1 MTDVQGFAPEHP
13 GEDRASL
20 RVWISVGAGLI
31 GAFMAVLNIQI
42 TNASLLDIE
51 GGIGTGVDNGAW
63 ISTAYLIGEII
74 VIPLADYLS
83 RVFSFRIYLI
93 ANAALFLAF
102 SVACAFAGNLGQMIA
117 LRALQGFT
125 GGVLIPMSFTLVL
138 TKLPEAQ
145 RPAGLALFAITAT
158 FAPAIGPT
166 IGGYL
171 TENFGWQYIF
181 FVNLFPGGLM
191 LTALYWTLER
201 EQMQLHLLKEG
212 DWFGMATMA
221 VGLAALQTVL
231 EEGNKDDW
239 FGSPFIFRLT
249 IIAIVFLS
257 LFLWIE
263 LSRRKP
269 LVELRLLFRR
279 NFGLGTAA
287 NFLLGFALYGSVY
300 ILPQYLGQVHGYNS
314 EQIGSVMAWTGLPQL
329 VIIPFVPKLMAKF
342 DARAI
347 VSVGLCIFAGSSLMN
362 THMSLD
368 YAGDQMWVPNIVR
381 AIGQALLLAPLAAV
395 AMVGIAAHELGAA
408 SGVFNM
414 MRNLG
419 GAFGTAILATIVTKR
434 EQYHSNIIGSS
445 VTLFRETVR
454 DRIAH
459 LTSYFT
465 AHGSVDPTAAHHQA
479 LVALGKIIRRQSL
492 ILGFSDT
499 FAVLAIVLVFAAALV
514 ILTKKGQVSNVGASR
529 SLCP

>member
-1 MTDVQGFAPEHP
+1 
-13 GEDRASL
+13 
-20 RVWISVGAGLI
+20 
-31 GAFMAVLNIQI
+31 
-42 TNASLLDIE
+42 
-51 GGIGTGVDNGAW
+51 
-63 ISTAYLIGEII
+63 
-74 VIPLADYLS
+74 
-83 RVFSFRIYLI
+83 
-93 ANAALFLAF
+93 
-102 SVACAFAGNLGQMIA
+102 
-117 LRALQGFT
+117 
-125 GGVLIPMSFTLVL
+125 
-138 TKLPEAQ
+138 
-145 RPAGLALFAITAT
+145 
-158 FAPAIGPT
+158 
-166 IGGYL
+166 
-171 TENFGWQYIF
+171 
-181 FVNLFPGGLM
+181 
-191 LTALYWTLER
+191 
-201 EQMQLHLLKEG
+201 
-212 DWFGMATMA
+212 
-221 VGLAALQTVL
+221 
-231 EEGNKDDW
+231 
-239 FGSPFIFRLT
+239 
-249 IIAIVFLS
+249 
-257 LFLWIE
+257 
-263 LSRRKP
+263 
-269 LVELRLLFRR
+269 
-279 NFGLGTAA
+279 
-287 NFLLGFALYGSVY
+287 
-300 ILPQYLGQVHGYNS
+300 
-314 EQIGSVMAWTGLPQL
+314 MAWTGLPQL

-347 VSVGLCIFAGSSLMN
+347 VSVGLCIFAGCSLMN

-395 AMVGIAAHELGAA
+395 AMVGIAAQELSAA

-514 ILTKKGQVSNVGASR
+514 ILMKKGQVSNVGASR